1 VRERDVD
8 ALEALLTLLAAA
20 WVARTVAD
28 VLSPPAR
35 RAAVTEP
42 WSEEP
47 PPRMIPPPAFER
59 CPRGHDARYRPSD
72 GAVYCQHPDCDR
84 CYYPSFEEVVAAL
97 PTREAA

>member
-1 VRERDVD
+1 VD
-8 ALEALLTLLAAA
+8 ALLTLLAAL
-20 WVARTVAD
+20 WITRTVAD

-35 RAAVTEP
+35 RTAVTEP

-59 CPRGHDARYRPSD
+59 CPKGHDARYRPSD
-72 GAVYCQHPDCDR
+72 GAVFCLTCDR
-84 CYYPSFEEVVAAL
+84 AFYPSFEAMVAAL

>member
-1 VRERDVD
+1 VD
-8 ALEALLTLLAAA
+8 ALLTLLAALL
-20 WVARTVAD
+20 VTRTVAD

-59 CPRGHDARYRPSD
+59 CPKGHDARYRPDD
-72 GAVYCQHPDCDR
+72 GAVWCSHPECQR
-84 CYYPSFEEVVAAL
+84 IYYASFNTLVASL
-97 PTREAA
+97 PTVSDEREEAA